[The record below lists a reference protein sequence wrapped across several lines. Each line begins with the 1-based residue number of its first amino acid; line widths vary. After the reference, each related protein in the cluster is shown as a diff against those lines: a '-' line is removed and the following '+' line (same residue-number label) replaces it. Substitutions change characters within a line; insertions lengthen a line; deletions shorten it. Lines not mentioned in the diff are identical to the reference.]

1 MDIIIY
7 RCANNNNNN
16 KPLFRLEIKIAK
28 EMLIS
33 RKSAKEVHV
42 VHIALSI
49 IRKASIICC
58 LIYWIHAC

>member
-7 RCANNNNNN
+7 QCAYNNNR
-16 KPLFRLEIKIAK
+16 KPLFCLKIKIAK

-33 RKSAKEVHV
+33 LKSAKEVHEE
-42 VHIALSI
+42 HIALPI
-49 IRKASIICC
+49 IRKASSIICC

>member
-7 RCANNNNNN
+7 QYANNNNS

-33 RKSAKEVHV
+33 QNSAKEVHV

-49 IRKASIICC
+49 IRKASSIICC
-58 LIYWIHAC
+58 LIY